1 MNDELFADEIRRRE
15 RARRR
20 KGPVWTVCSFVLHI
34 ALFALIILLTP
45 AKSLIFEPKDNKKDA
60 AKDLSAD
67 RIEDIAEDLSQV
79 RINELLEQIL
89 AMQAVLH
96 NMDMMKEELAKSY
109 DSFAEKTAKTAKE
122 ELKDFIDETERN
134 QIASTNAQAIVR
146 AEIAGIVAVEK
157 QDYRTDAVHGELSKR
172 NGQLMTETGEK
183 TNTAQGNAV
192 NSLDKLQVRAEFVG
206 YQKTAE
212 TAAKFLEAQAEAAR
226 MQNQVQTDVGE
237 IAEGLFNVYY
247 CEKWHLP
254 NSSNHVVHCTNR
266 KAALEKQVSEVSAAL
281 AATKEKMAKDM
292 PAKDAEIAELVKKEA
307 KIRAD
312 YEADME
318 RQKKELAAAD
328 DEIAALKKKLEA
340 LK

>member
-109 DSFAEKTAKTAKE
+109 DSFAEKTSKTARE
-122 ELKDFIDETERN
+122 ELEER
-134 QIASTNAQAIVR
+134 IR
-146 AEIAGIVAVEK
+146 GLLPEI
-157 QDYRTDAVHGELSKR
+157 
-172 NGQLMTETGEK
+172 N
-183 TNTAQGNAV
+183 
-192 NSLDKLQVRAEFVG
+192 
-206 YQKTAE
+206 
-212 TAAKFLEAQAEAAR
+212 
-226 MQNQVQTDVGE
+226 
-237 IAEGLFNVYY
+237 
-247 CEKWHLP
+247 
-254 NSSNHVVHCTNR
+254 
-266 KAALEKQVSEVSAAL
+266 
-281 AATKEKMAKDM
+281 
-292 PAKDAEIAELVKKEA
+292 
-307 KIRAD
+307 
-312 YEADME
+312 
-318 RQKKELAAAD
+318 
-328 DEIAALKKKLEA
+328 KKLPGYAQIRKMEFIPEDFERTPKKSIKRY
-340 LK
+340 LYQRN